1 MKLSNNFTLQ
11 ELVQSATATKYH
23 INNTPNAD
31 VLANLKKLATDVLQP
46 IRDEFKQPI
55 KVSSGHRSPALNK
68 KVKGAANSD
77 HIYGAA
83 ADIHTV
89 ADTYAEN
96 KKLWDLIIKM
106 KNEGKIKC
114 RQIIN
119 EYNLNW
125 IHVSINHN
133 KNSYKNNQVL
143 SIK

>member
-11 ELVQSATATKYH
+11 ELTVSSTAAKYN
-23 INNTPNAD
+23 INNTPNTEE
-31 VLANLKKLATDVLQP
+31 LSNLKKLATTVLQP

-55 KVSSGHRSPALNK
+55 IVSSGYRSPLLNK
-68 KVKGAANSD
+68 KVKGASNSD

-89 ADTYAEN
+89 ADTYTEN

>member
-1 MKLSNNFTLQ
+1 
-11 ELVQSATATKYH
+11 
-23 INNTPNAD
+23 
-31 VLANLKKLATDVLQP
+31 
-46 IRDEFKQPI
+46 
-55 KVSSGHRSPALNK
+55 
-68 KVKGAANSD
+68 
-77 HIYGAA
+77 
-83 ADIHTV
+83 
-89 ADTYAEN
+89 
-96 KKLWDLIIKM
+96 M

>member
-11 ELVQSATATKYH
+11 ELTASSTAAKYN
-23 INNTPNAD
+23 INNTPNAEE
-31 VLANLKKLATDVLQP
+31 LSNLKKLATTVLQP

-55 KVSSGHRSPALNK
+55 IVSSGYRSPLLNK
-68 KVKGAANSD
+68 KVKGASNSD

-89 ADTYAEN
+89 ADTYTEN
-96 KKLWDLIIKM
+96 KKLWNLIIKL

-143 SIK
+143 TIK